1 MMRLFQHSRSATAI
15 LLSGTLLLTG
25 CADSDL
31 PNPLTS
37 VGRVFN
43 GVSNEELPGM
53 TSEERKFNLL
63 AQEAERTTGIGIL
76 GGAALGAAAG
86 ALLCKDARVQCALGL
101 GAAGAAVGYFAGFYL
116 ANLKRNVELEQDGLR
131 SDISAAKGSIAEYK
145 QRADLAERIY
155 AQNRRKLLD
164 LDRAYEAGSGS
175 LKAYSERYAIVQQQ
189 RDQISAYVSQ
199 AEADVNVLEASIA
212 TRSEFRGEDT
222 KNLEREKRR
231 LETQIARLT
240 KQRENY
246 DALIDTVPGAVK
258 DAADV

>member
-1 MMRLFQHSRSATAI
+1 MLA
-15 LLSGTLLLTG
+15 G
-25 CADSDL
+25 CADSNL
-31 PNPLTS
+31 PNPIKA
-37 VGRVFN
+37 VERVFT
-43 GVSNEELPGM
+43 GVSTENLPGM
-53 TSEERKFNLL
+53 TSEERKFNLM

-86 ALLCKDARVQCALGL
+86 ALLCEDARIQCAVGL

-131 SDISAAKGSIAEYK
+131 SDIGAAESSVAEYK
-145 QRADLAERIY
+145 RRADVAERLY
-155 AQNRRKLLD
+155 SQNRKKLRD
-164 LDRAYEAGSGS
+164 LNRSYQAGSGS
-175 LKAYSERYAIVQQQ
+175 LKAYSERYAIAQQQ

-199 AEADVNVLEASIA
+199 AEADATVLDASIT
-212 TRSEFRGEDT
+212 TRSEFRGENT
-222 KNLEREKRR
+222 KSLEREKRR

-246 DALIDTVPGAVK
+246 DAVIDTVPQAVK